1 MIWKKWIWFFWL
13 FFPHSAW
20 SVTIAV
26 VDRGSD
32 HQRPCQKLRALI
44 KKELSHNLPHRDL
57 VVVTPT
63 RAEVVQHLDRALKQ
77 ELSEAWQAY
86 FRLNFSR
93 ATQLLQ
99 GRSDADALAL
109 QALLAHG
116 AGNEQKTRALLT
128 SALREDPHYRLD
140 PREFPPQLVK
150 IFQEL
155 VASNHSS
162 GKKSARNFSDLPDW
176 ETRLLQVKKEAGW
189 DELLL
194 IGLESIG
201 WNFKTTAT
209 RLEDRLEKT
218 HLVELKDLNAL
229 PEAARIL
236 VKKSYLIDTP
246 HDIE

>member
-1 MIWKKWIWFFWL
+1 MIWKKWIWFFLL
-13 FFPHSAW
+13 FFPHPAW
-20 SVTIAV
+20 SMTIAV
-26 VDRGSD
+26 VDHGSD
-32 HQRPCQKLRALI
+32 HQRPCQKLRVLI
-44 KKELSHNLPHRDL
+44 QKELSHNLPHRDL

-63 RAEVVQHLDRALKQ
+63 RAEFAQHLDLVLKQ
-77 ELSEAWQAY
+77 ELAEAWEAY
-86 FRLNFSR
+86 FRLDFSR
-93 ATQLLQ
+93 AAQRLQ
-99 GRSDADALAL
+99 GRNDADALAL

-116 AGNEQKTRALLT
+116 AGKEQKVRALLT
-128 SALREDPHYRLD
+128 SALWEDPHYRLD
-140 PREFPPQLVK
+140 PKEFPPQLVK

-155 VASNHSS
+155 VASSHSS
-162 GKKSARNFSDLPDW
+162 GKKLPRNFLDLSGW
-176 ETRLLQVKKEAGW
+176 ETRLLQVKKQAGW

-218 HLVELKDLNAL
+218 YLVELKDLNTL

-246 HDIE
+246 RDIE